1 MHNELV
7 PRIVFESC
15 VESASAAA
23 ASARG
28 GADRL
33 ELCANLD
40 AGGTTPTLDDLERA
54 AADLTIPIVA
64 MARVRPGP
72 FVYTT
77 DEVRATVRAIRALR
91 AAGAGGIVLGALT
104 AEGDVDH
111 EATARLVD
119 AARPLPVT
127 FHRAFDETRDRD
139 RALDVLLA
147 LGVDRVL
154 TSGGAPSAREGA
166 AALRRL
172 TLQAAG
178 RLTVLAGGG
187 VRAHNVAALVA
198 ESGVAEVHAR
208 LAAGRCETPETATA
222 LTAAVAEMVAV
233 LAGLDGPFPDATSS
247 RPRRP

>member
-1 MHNELV
+1 MHNERV
-7 PRIVFESC
+7 PRVVFESC
-15 VESASAAA
+15 VESAAAGA

-28 GADRL
+28 GAHRL

-40 AGGTTPTLDDLERA
+40 GGGTTPSLDDLERA
-54 AADLTIPIVA
+54 AADLSIPIVA

-72 FVYTT
+72 FVYAA

-104 AEGDVDH
+104 DAGDVDR

-154 TSGGAPSAREGA
+154 TSGGAPTAQEGA
-166 AALRRL
+166 ASLRRL

-178 RLTVLAGGG
+178 RLTVVAGGG

-198 ESGVAEVHAR
+198 ESGVTEVHAR
-208 LAAGRCETPETATA
+208 LAPGRCETPETAAA
-222 LTAAVAEMVAV
+222 LTAAVAEMIAV
-233 LAGLDGPFPDATSS
+233 LGGLDGSSLEATSS
-247 RPRRP
+247 RARRP